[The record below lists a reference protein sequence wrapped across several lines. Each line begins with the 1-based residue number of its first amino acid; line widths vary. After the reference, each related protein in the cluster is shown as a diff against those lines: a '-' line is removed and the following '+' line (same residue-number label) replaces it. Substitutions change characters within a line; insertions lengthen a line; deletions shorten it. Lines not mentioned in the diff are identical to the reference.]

1 MMNNWLQPNLAA
13 QFAGFAEQTGK
24 LGLDL
29 ADVAGLI
36 EQISNRIEAQA
47 QAFVTMRGAANEMLA
62 SNGKVTEAA
71 GQAVAVTR
79 GAQNSM
85 AASRTMLKDALE
97 AIGNLAELV
106 TQIRN
111 DAEGL
116 GAALRDV
123 GKVAANIQAIA
134 KQTNLLALN
143 ATIEAARAGEAGRG
157 FAVVAAEVK
166 ALARNTTDA
175 TVQIEETLKALATNA
190 ERVIERSTRGA
201 GQARATR
208 ERNDAVVKTVDE
220 IGVEMRSLEE
230 DARVIATA
238 ATEVDD
244 RCHGFVSDVSSMTGD
259 VVASSRELQ
268 AARDRLL
275 GLVASADSLMV
286 QMTHTS
292 VDTVDTPFI
301 RRAQEVAMSIA
312 QAIEQAVD
320 RREIALE
327 DVFDENYVT
336 IADTDPPQVMTKF
349 VRLADRVLKPIH
361 DVVVASDTRIV
372 MATSLDR
379 NGYAPTHMTKY
390 SQPQRADVEWNRV
403 NCRNRRFFTDRVGQA
418 QAKNR
423 EPYRLQ
429 ALRREVGDGTYE
441 TVKDVAAPIVVHGR
455 HWGNFRMAYSA

>member
-1 MMNNWLQPNLAA
+1 MMKNAGQPNLAA
-13 QFAGFAEQTGK
+13 QFAGFAEQAGK

-36 EQISNRIEAQA
+36 EQISSRIEAQA
-47 QAFVTMRGAANEMLA
+47 QAFATMRGAASAMLA
-62 SNGKVTEAA
+62 SNRTVTEAA
-71 GQAVAVTR
+71 GHAAAVTQ
-79 GAQNSM
+79 GAQDHM
-85 AASRTMLKDALE
+85 AASRTMLKDALR

-106 TQIRN
+106 TEIRN

-116 GAALRDV
+116 GGALRDV
-123 GKVAANIQAIA
+123 GKVAASIQAIA

-166 ALARNTTDA
+166 ALARHTADA
-175 TVQIEETLKALATNA
+175 TTQIETTLRALATNA

-201 GQARATR
+201 GQAQATR
-208 ERNDAVVKTVDE
+208 DHNDAVAKTVDE
-220 IGVEMRSLEE
+220 IGVAMRSLEE
-230 DARVIATA
+230 EARGIARA
-238 ATEVDD
+238 ATEVDG
-244 RCHGFVSDVSSMTGD
+244 RCRGFASDVSSMTGD
-259 VVASSRELQ
+259 VAASSRDLQ

-275 GLVASADSLMV
+275 GLVATAETLMF
-286 QMTHTS
+286 QMTDTN

-301 RRAQEVAMSIA
+301 RRAQETAKSIA
-312 QAIEQAVD
+312 TAIEQAME

-327 DVFDENYVT
+327 DLFDENYVT
-336 IADTDPPQVMTKF
+336 IPDTDPSQALTKF
-349 VRLADRVLKPIH
+349 VPLADRLLQPIH
-361 DVVVASDTRIV
+361 DAVVASDPRIA
-372 MATSLDR
+372 MATALDR
-379 NGYAPTHMTKY
+379 NGYAPTHLSKY
-390 SQPQRADVEWNRV
+390 SQPQRSDAEWNRV
-403 NCRNRRFFTDRVGQA
+403 NCRNRRFFTDRVGLA

-455 HWGNFRMAYSA
+455 HWGNFRMAYKA